1 MAKNPTRKIGT
12 DDVSTIGFGAM
23 GIAAFYG
30 QTDSDEERFKVKREH
45 PAVRHINSWLPLSI
59 GSG

>member
-45 PAVRHINSWLPLSI
+45 PAVRHINS
-59 GSG
+59 